1 MLNHLKLAFALI
13 VLFAAT
19 AASAQAPLRVC
30 SVKDSRFNDSWTLD
44 GSEMTNTRAK
54 LLNTANFGAGGIATR
69 AINIIDTAGTVGS
82 VNASLLAG
90 CDVFFIGYLDDANAN
105 AFTNAELTAMMTWT
119 NGGGTMIITCDD
131 TNYDATCSFFGHPA
145 DPSNSGTNPTV
156 PTAAGAASP
165 IFNNVFGTVT
175 AIDEVGT
182 QGTFTSAAGATVLAQ
197 DSATPTPHP
206 TVLMQSF
213 GSGRAVLMADV
224 DLVANGL
231 SAGAGISNQND
242 RFLGNLF
249 AFAAGIAAAP
259 RVVSTAPI
267 PASSPEALALSALLI
282 ALLGFAALRRRSR

>member
-1 MLNHLKLAFALI
+1 MLNHLKLAFALV

-19 AASAQAPLRVC
+19 AASAQALRVC

-82 VNASLLAG
+82 VNTSLLAG
-90 CDVFFIGYLDDANAN
+90 CDVFFIGYLDDANVN

-131 TNYDATCSFFGHPA
+131 SNYDATCSFFGHPA
-145 DPSNSGTNPTV
+145 DPSGPGVNPTV
-156 PTAAGAASP
+156 PTAAGSASP

-175 AIDEVGT
+175 AINEVGT
-182 QGTFTSAAGATVLAQ
+182 QGAFTSTAGATVLAQ

-206 TVLMQSF
+206 TVLIQSF

-224 DLVANGL
+224 DLIANGL
-231 SAGAGISNQND
+231 SAGAGISSQND

-249 AFAAGIAAAP
+249 AFAAGVAGAP
-259 RVVSTAPI
+259 PAPVSTAPI
-267 PASSPEALALSALLI
+267 PTLSPAALALLALVVGI
-282 ALLGFAALRRRSR
+282 AGFAALRRRA